1 MRPFLSSPVV
11 PTFSE
16 VLRRRE
22 FRAMWFA
29 ELLSQI
35 GDQFAR
41 VALAVLVFERTHS
54 AALTALTYALT
65 LVPQLVGGILFAGLG
80 DRHPRRE
87 LMIVADLAR
96 AVLIGLAAIPHT
108 PLAILCVLV
117 ATMTLLAGPFK
128 AAQQALLPDVLPGD
142 EYSVGMAL
150 RQMTIQAGQ
159 LAGFATGGLLVAA
172 VSPML
177 GLLLDAATFVASAV
191 VVQTGVGHYPAAAV
205 TTGRPSFV
213 RSTVEGSRLVWYDPR
228 LRTLLL
234 LAWLSTFY
242 IASEAIAAPYAASI
256 GGGPIWVG
264 LILASVPLG
273 SVLGGVVFGRWV
285 PPSWQRPRLGLMAVV
300 AGVPLLFC
308 AVSPPL
314 VVSLCLF
321 AINGV
326 FVTGYNIQAATTF
339 IRRLPDAMRAQG
351 SGLATTS
358 LSTVQ
363 GLGALVAGVVA
374 DHAGPPHTIAILG
387 AIGVACSIGLW
398 VAWTR
403 ASAGPDTEPALPER
417 SGSSTSPT

>member
-1 MRPFLSSPVV
+1 M
-11 PTFSE
+11 PTFSA
-16 VLRRRE
+16 VLARRE

-41 VALAVLVFERTHS
+41 VALAVLVFERTGS
-54 AALTALTYALT
+54 ATLTALTYALT

-87 LMIVADLAR
+87 LMIISDLAR

-117 ATMTLLAGPFK
+117 ATMTLLSGPFK

-142 EYSVGMAL
+142 EYPVGMAM

-159 LAGFATGGLLVAA
+159 LAGFATGGLIVAA
-172 VSPML
+172 VSPTL

-191 VVQTGVGHYPAAAV
+191 VVRTGVGHYPAAAA
-205 TTGRPSFV
+205 TERLSFL
-213 RSTVEGSRLVWYDPR
+213 RSTVEGSRLVWNDPR
-228 LRTLLL
+228 LRVLLL

-256 GGGPIWVG
+256 GGGPVWVG
-264 LILASVPLG
+264 LILASAPLG

-285 PPSWQRPRLGLMAVV
+285 SPAWQLPRLGLMAVV

-314 VVSLCLF
+314 AVSLGLF

-326 FVTGYNIQAATTF
+326 FVTAYNIQAATTF

-374 DHAGPPHTIAILG
+374 DHAGPPHTIAFAGG
-387 AIGVACSIGLW
+387 AGVVCGALLTG
-398 VAWTR
+398 AWAR
-403 ASAGPDTEPALPER
+403 ASALPDPV
-417 SGSSTSPT
+417 